1 MTRRTS
7 SPPRTFA
14 IPAIVVAM
22 SLIVFIPRVAAAQ
35 ENAPIA
41 ASAKA
46 AIANMTFDT
55 PLPADRT
62 DSNTSMMEFHRV
74 SPTMQS
80 LYVVT
85 ALTQALDAQSTF
97 KALNAGAVESNSL
110 VKPFAANRPAFIA
123 LKAGMATA
131 FIYAGHNL
139 SKRHKIGAVVALG
152 LVNSLYT
159 AIAMNNYHV
168 VHMMSGRQ

>member
-1 MTRRTS
+1 ML
-7 SPPRTFA
+7 
-14 IPAIVVAM
+14 VAM
-22 SLIVFIPRVAAAQ
+22 SVITLLARPAAAQ
-35 ENAPIA
+35 DATPIA
-41 ASAKA
+41 TSAKA

-55 PLPADRT
+55 APSADRT

-80 LYVVT
+80 LYVAT

-110 VKPFAANRPAFIA
+110 VKPFAGNRPAFIA

-139 SKRHKIGAVVALG
+139 SKRHKIGAVIALG
-152 LVNSLYT
+152 LVNSLYA

-168 VHMMSGRQ
+168 IHVMNGRR